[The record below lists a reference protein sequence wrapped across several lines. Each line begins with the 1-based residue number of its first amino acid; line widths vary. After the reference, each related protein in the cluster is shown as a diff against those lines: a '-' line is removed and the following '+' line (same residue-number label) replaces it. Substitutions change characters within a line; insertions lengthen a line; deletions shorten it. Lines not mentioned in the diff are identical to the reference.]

1 MPVNIST
8 EIQDFQEA
16 PPRVNEI
23 RRILKTMFSRWVV
36 IIGAVIFIA
45 LIFTAIFA
53 PLFAPYDPIKQE
65 LRNALAQP
73 SAEHLLG
80 TDEVGRDI
88 LSRII
93 YGSRISLMVG
103 VIVAGVAGFFGTILG
118 LIAGYSNAWINNII
132 MRIIDALMAIPPL
145 VLALAIGAALGG
157 GLTNI
162 MIALGIALIPGYC
175 RLMCAQVLTIKEN
188 DYITAANSLGAS
200 DRRILLNHIFPNAYP
215 PLIVLVTF
223 NLGSAILAEA
233 GLSFLGIGIM
243 PPEAAW
249 GSMVSSGYK
258 YLLTNP
264 LMSIAPGVAII
275 LVVVALNLVGDGLRD
290 ELDPKLRGVI

>member
-1 MPVNIST
+1 MPDNIST

-215 PLIVLVTF
+215 PLLVLVTF

-290 ELDPKLRGVI
+290 ALDPKLRGVI

>member
-1 MPVNIST
+1 MPDNIST

-36 IIGAVIFIA
+36 IIGAVIFIT

-290 ELDPKLRGVI
+290 ALDPKLRGVI